1 MVGYWRGYLP
11 GVRCR
16 LAYSPADATA
26 THCPCFSE
34 IQIGFTFV
42 VPAHRGSPG
51 KRAVKYVR
59 ACPCVCV
66 CVCVRA
72 CVRVRV
78 SVSLCVCLGSYLL
91 SGGYE
96 CVLVKWMTETTLKKP
111 DTLPRLSAPIVH
123 ISCSPDNQLYA
134 VSYIDNGYF
143 MHCLYV
149 AAKMLTDYLRNAV
162 CCLRCHILQITGY
175 FYVVFLLS

>member
-1 MVGYWRGYLP
+1 MPLP
-11 GVRCR
+11 LTVLASVKYR
-16 LAYSPADATA
+16 LVLLLWYRLT
-26 THCPCFSE
+26 
-34 IQIGFTFV
+34 GV
-42 VPAHRGSPG
+42 VPEKGLLNVCMR
-51 KRAVKYVR
+51 VR
-59 ACPCVCV
+59 VRVCVCVRVRV

-78 SVSLCVCLGSYLL
+78 SVCVCLGSYLL

>member
-1 MVGYWRGYLP
+1 MPLPLTVLASVKYRLVLLLWYWLTG
-11 GVRCR
+11 
-16 LAYSPADATA
+16 
-26 THCPCFSE
+26 
-34 IQIGFTFV
+34 V
-42 VPAHRGSPG
+42 VPEKGLLN
-51 KRAVKYVR
+51 V
-59 ACPCVCV
+59 
-66 CVCVRA
+66 

-78 SVSLCVCLGSYLL
+78 RVRVCVRVCVCLGSYLL

-162 CCLRCHILQITGY
+162 CCSRCHILQITGY
-175 FYVVFLLS
+175 FYVVFLFS

>member
-1 MVGYWRGYLP
+1 
-11 GVRCR
+11 
-16 LAYSPADATA
+16 
-26 THCPCFSE
+26 
-34 IQIGFTFV
+34 
-42 VPAHRGSPG
+42 
-51 KRAVKYVR
+51 VR
-59 ACPCVCV
+59 ACPCVRV
-66 CVCVRA
+66 RVCVR
-72 CVRVRV
+72 V
-78 SVSLCVCLGSYLL
+78 CVCLGSYLL

-149 AAKMLTDYLRNAV
+149 AAKMLNDYLRNAV

-175 FYVVFLLS
+175 FYVVFLFS